1 MHIIIVG
8 GGKTGSYIARL
19 LARENHSVKVIE
31 QKKTAV
37 AKLANDVDPADII
50 RGNGSDP
57 AVLEQAG
64 ILHADVVVAVTGEDE
79 VNLVVSMLAKME
91 FNVSRVVARV
101 NNPSNSWM
109 FNEGMGVDVGINQ
122 ADTLAHYVEEGLNPK
137 EVSTLLKL
145 ARGDN
150 EIVQLEVRPDSHA
163 VGLAIKELNLPDK
176 SVLIAV
182 ERPDGEVLIPS
193 GSTVIREGDEV
204 IALIHSDGRAGI
216 RRAFA

>member
-1 MHIIIVG
+1 M
-8 GGKTGSYIARL
+8 
-19 LARENHSVKVIE
+19 
-31 QKKTAV
+31 
-37 AKLANDVDPADII
+37 
-50 RGNGSDP
+50 
-57 AVLEQAG
+57 LEQAG